1 MLLFSV
7 LGLLVIPSVASPFPD
22 KSQQLPKRDV
32 QFRVQKSRA
41 NAVKE
46 AFQFAW
52 DGYYTYAFPAD
63 ELNPITRDK
72 GYSRFVQ
79 GAGTLGATNTDLWVL
94 EMDGA
99 QLL

>member
-7 LGLLVIPSVASPFPD
+7 LGLLVIPSIASPLPD
-22 KSQQLPKRDV
+22 ESQQLPKRAV
-32 QFRVQKSRA
+32 QFRAQKTRA

-63 ELNPITRDK
+63 ELHPITKGK
-72 GYSRFVQ
+72 GYSRFAQ
-79 GAGTLGATNTDLWVL
+79 AAGVFESPLY
-94 EMDGA
+94 
-99 QLL
+99 

>member
-7 LGLLVIPSVASPFPD
+7 LGLLVIPSIASPLPD
-22 KSQQLPKRDV
+22 ESQQLPKRDV
-32 QFRVQKSRA
+32 QFRVQKNRA

-63 ELNPITRDK
+63 ELNPITKGK

-79 GAGTLGATNTDLWVL
+79 ATGNFGSH
-94 EMDGA
+94 EY
-99 QLL
+99 